1 MVARTAS
8 GTPWASKAPL
18 IFSLSWR
25 STTVSSVQSKNA
37 IGMPPPVLSLPVL
50 VLVPRLALEV
60 LPPLLESPVLLV
72 ASPLLVLRLVP
83 SELPCVVEPV
93 VVGVSVVGEAS
104 VVELELAPVV
114 AVAPEVVPVLV
125 PPSEPQLVAAR
136 APRAVA
142 RARRAANM
150 ASRIDPG
157 GEGACAL
164 FAYAASTGGR
174 QGPLRANVRRR
185 GGATCQSPWA
195 PAPICVASWISV
207 RSGTHIARLAARHAL

>member
-1 MVARTAS
+1 M
-8 GTPWASKAPL
+8 
-18 IFSLSWR
+18 
-25 STTVSSVQSKNA
+25 
-37 IGMPPPVLSLPVL
+37 LSLPVL
-50 VLVPRLALEV
+50 VLVPLLALEV
-60 LPPLLESPVLLV
+60 LPPLLESPALLV

-93 VVGVSVVGEAS
+93 VGGVSVVGGAS

-142 RARRAANM
+142 RARRAANT

-174 QGPLRANVRRR
+174 QG
-185 GGATCQSPWA
+185 GATRKSRGAPSTTSPSGEL
-195 PAPICVASWISV
+195 PDCRMYDGQDETCSSMFECIYLLSQDVCIV
-207 RSGTHIARLAARHAL
+207 RCNYFHDQATCEMQEYCYWDTGGCYLAV